1 MCLCMKT
8 KTEHF
13 YFPALGYSPV
23 SENKLFGFLVRH
35 LLSRLVNA
43 LFRSSWAWWWW
54 MTIPQNFRGPYKR
67 KAAQQKPLRTTWGQ
81 NLNKFSQ
88 PGARRNKTN
97 NLFPGRPDRLDPTDS
112 TRHDHYVNR
121 QGKRQKAKGKGKR
134 PTPKGKAEGKGKR
147 STQKGKGKGKGSRP
161 RRM

>member
-1 MCLCMKT
+1 MCSVCVISLGECLVSIAVDMMMMDDD
-8 KTEHF
+8 
-13 YFPALGYSPV
+13 PA
-23 SENKLFGFLVRH
+23 KL
-35 LLSRLVNA
+35 S
-43 LFRSSWAWWWW
+43 
-54 MTIPQNFRGPYKR
+54 GPYKR

-134 PTPKGKAEGKGKR
+134 QTPQGKAKGKGKGKR
-147 STQKGKGKGKGSRP
+147 PTHKGKGKGKGSRQ